1 VLERTER
8 VRVCLEASGNY
19 SLDLAL
25 ALHGH
30 GQVEVSV
37 INPRRARKFAES
49 LGERSKTDPVHARVL
64 SCSTH
69 ALGTLAA
76 PEFTRNRLLKVL
88 EGANIKLSSVA
99 TDVFGVSGRL
109 MLRALIDGKT
119 SPQEM
124 ATLAKGKFR
133 KKIQA
138 LEPALEGKL
147 ESHHR
152 FLLGL
157 QLKRVQA
164 AEEDL
169 ATLEQQIQK
178 RLEPY
183 AAQLALLDEIPG
195 VNRGL
200 AAAMIAELG
209 GDMKVFERVSQLTS
223 WAGVC
228 PGNNE
233 SAANA
238 RAAVSPKAMFI

>member
-1 VLERTER
+1 MPFWHKALPAFVLERTER

-49 LGERSKTDPVHARVL
+49 LGERSKTDPVDARVL

-76 PEFTRNRLLKVL
+76 PEFTRNRLLKVP
-88 EGANIKLSSVA
+88 EGANIKLSSLA

-124 ATLAKGKFR
+124 ATLAKGKV
-133 KKIQA
+133 
-138 LEPALEGKL
+138 P
-147 ESHHR
+147 
-152 FLLGL
+152 
-157 QLKRVQA
+157 
-164 AEEDL
+164 EED
-169 ATLEQQIQK
+169 
-178 RLEPY
+178 
-183 AAQLALLDEIPG
+183 PG
-195 VNRGL
+195 VG
-200 AAAMIAELG
+200 ASLG
-209 GDMKVFERVSQLTS
+209 GQ
-223 WAGVC
+223 AGVTPSFSFGPSAQAC
-228 PGNNE
+228 ACGGRGFGNPRTTNPE
-233 SAANA
+233 EAGALCRPVA
-238 RAAVSPKAMFI
+238 PPR

>member
-1 VLERTER
+1 MLERTER

-49 LGERSKTDPVHARVL
+49 LGERSKTDPVDARVL